1 MSTTHEQVLAL
12 DAADPL
18 AGFRERFVIG
28 TGPGDPVAYLDGN
41 SLGRLPKAT
50 AERLRHVVEQQWGSR
65 LIRGWTETWVPLPE
79 QVGDLVGQTVLG
91 AAPGQVVVADSTT
104 VNIAKV
110 LHAAAGLRSDRQV
123 LVAARADFPT
133 DRYLVEA
140 VARQRGMSVRWVEAS
155 AGTAA
160 DAPADPPVD
169 TALAAV
175 LDRDV
180 AAVLL
185 SHVDYRTAR
194 IADMPGLTGRIQDV
208 GALAVWD
215 LSHSAGSVPVAL
227 DAHGVDLA
235 VGCTYKYLN
244 GGPGAPAFLYVADR
258 HHAEL
263 EQPLPGWFGAADVFS
278 MAADYVPAPGIRRML
293 SGTPSVLGLFAV
305 EEGVRLVAEAGMDAI
320 RRKGIALTRLLIGLV
335 DEQLA
340 AYGVEVASPRDPD
353 QRGAHVVLR
362 HHQARRLNDE
372 LTESGVIG
380 DFRNPDL
387 WRLGLS
393 PLTTSYAEVWHAV
406 QAARDWFE
414 RDHEHARE
422 VAS

>member
-1 MSTTHEQVLAL
+1 MTTTLDEVLAL

-18 AGFRERFVIG
+18 AAFRDRFQIG
-28 TGPGDPVAYLDGN
+28 TGPDDPVAYLDGN
-41 SLGRLPKAT
+41 SLGRLPTAT
-50 AERLRHVVEQQWGSR
+50 VERLRQVVEHQWGSR

-79 QVGDLVGQTVLG
+79 QVGDLVGEAVLG
-91 AAPGQVVVADSTT
+91 AASGQVVVADSTT

-110 LHAAAGLRSDRQV
+110 LHAAAGLRPGRSV

-155 AGTAA
+155 ADQAVDGA
-160 DAPADPPVD
+160 DDE
-169 TALAAV
+169 ALAAV
-175 LDRDV
+175 LDQDV

-194 IADMPGLTGRIQDV
+194 IADVPGLTGRIQDV
-208 GALAVWD
+208 GALALWD
-215 LSHSAGSVPVAL
+215 LSHAAGSVPVAL
-227 DAHGVDLA
+227 DADGVDLA

-263 EQPLPGWFGAADVFS
+263 EQPVPGWFGAADVFS

-305 EEGVRLVAEAGMDAI
+305 EEGVRLVAEAGIDAI
-320 RRKGIALTRLLIGLV
+320 RSKGIALTQCLIDLA

-340 AYGVEVASPRDPD
+340 TYGVEVASPRDPD
-353 QRGAHVVLR
+353 HRGAHVVLR
-362 HHQARRLNDE
+362 HPDARRLNDD
-372 LTESGVIG
+372 LTKAGVIG

-393 PLTTSYAEVWHAV
+393 PLTTSYAEIWRAV

-414 RDHEHARE
+414 LDHGRVRE